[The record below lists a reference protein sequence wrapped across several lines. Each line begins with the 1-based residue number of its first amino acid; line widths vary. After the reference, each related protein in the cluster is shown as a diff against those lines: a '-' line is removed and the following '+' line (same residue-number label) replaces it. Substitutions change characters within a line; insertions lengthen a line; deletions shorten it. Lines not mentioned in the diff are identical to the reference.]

1 MKTLLQGG
9 QIWTAGMDAPIRAD
23 ILVQDTRI
31 AALYPEGADKAQHRD
46 AAASIADAQRR
57 DCSGCTLIPGLI
69 DGHSHLSFAEPA
81 NFADHG
87 NIPPEEH
94 VLITMRNARI
104 VLEAGFTSVLSA
116 GAAKPRLDVVIRN
129 AINAGQIPGPRML
142 AASPELTNTGNLGD
156 ERMMHIYRESVAMVV
171 DGELEMLKA
180 CRTLIREGV
189 DTLKLNVSGNHTVK
203 GSRQNQTI
211 MLEAELAT
219 AARTAHAHGKR
230 LAVHSRAAESILLA
244 LKYEADILYHL
255 EFADER
261 ALDALEAQKDR
272 IFVAPAFGL
281 LHNTIFEAEPWGI
294 TRAKAEAAGMMQQFD
309 GVLTVIPA
317 LHRRGVRVLVGG
329 DYGFP
334 WTPHGTN
341 ARDLEH
347 FVKFFGYSPVEA
359 LTAATRTGAA
369 AMLLAGRTGELRE
382 GYFADIL
389 AVAGDPT
396 RDVRLLQD
404 KAKLKMVMKDGRIH
418 TPAEGAGAA
427 LLA

>member
-1 MKTLLQGG
+1 MRTLLQGG
-9 QIWTAGMDAPIRAD
+9 QVWTAGERAPYRAD
-23 ILVQDTRI
+23 VLVENQRI
-31 AALYPEGADKAQHRD
+31 AKILRGGGKVD
-46 AAASIADAQRR
+46 DAQTR
-57 DCSGCTLIPGLI
+57 DCTGCTLIPGLI

-94 VLITMRNARI
+94 VLITMRHARI

-156 ERMMHIYRESVAMVV
+156 ERMMHIYRESVGMIV

-180 CRTLIREGV
+180 CRLLIREGV

-203 GSRQNQTI
+203 GSRQDQTI
-211 MLEAELAT
+211 MTEIELAT

-230 LAVHSRAAESILLA
+230 LAVHTRAAESILLA
-244 LKYEADILYHL
+244 LKYQADILYHL
-255 EFADER
+255 EFADAR
-261 ALDALEAQKDR
+261 AIDALEEQKER

-294 TRAKAEAAGMMQQFD
+294 TRAKAEAAGMMQQFE
-309 GVLTVIPA
+309 GVLAVYPE
-317 LHRRGVRVLVGG
+317 LKRRGVRVLVGG

-347 FVKFFGYSPVEA
+347 FVKFFGYTPVEA
-359 LTAATRTGAA
+359 LTAATKTGAA
-369 AMLLAGRTGELRE
+369 AMMMEGQTGEIRE
-382 GYFADIL
+382 GFYADIV
-389 AVAGDPT
+389 AVEGDPT
-396 RDVRLLQD
+396 QDVRLLQD
-404 KAKLKMVMKDGRIH
+404 KKKLKLVMKDGRDH
-418 TPAEGAGAA
+418 TAA
-427 LLA
+427 A

>member
-1 MKTLLQGG
+1 MKTLLSNAQV
-9 QIWTAGMDAPIRAD
+9 WSAGEGAPYRAD
-23 ILVQDTRI
+23 VLVEGTRI
-31 AALYPEGADKAQHRD
+31 AAIFHGGATRVGD
-46 AAASIADAQRR
+46 AKTIDLA
-57 DCSGCTLIPGLI
+57 GCTLIPGLI
-69 DGHSHLSFAEPA
+69 DGHSHLSFAEPV

-156 ERMMHIYRESVAMVV
+156 ERLMHIYRESVGMIV

-180 CRTLIREGV
+180 CRLLIREGV

-203 GSRQNQTI
+203 GSRQDQTI
-211 MLEAELAT
+211 MTEAELAT

-230 LAVHSRAAESILLA
+230 LAVHTRAAASIMLA
-244 LKYEADILYHL
+244 LKYQADILYHL
-255 EFADER
+255 EFADSE

-281 LHNTIFEAEPWGI
+281 LHNTIYEAESWGI
-294 TRAKAEAAGMMQQFD
+294 TRAKAEAAGMMQQLE
-309 GVLTVIPA
+309 GVLKVYPE
-317 LHRRGVRVLVGG
+317 LKKRGVRVLAGG

-347 FVKFFGYSPVEA
+347 FVKFFGYTPMEA
-359 LTAATRTGAA
+359 LTAATKTGAQ
-369 AMLLAGRTGELRE
+369 AMMMAGQSGEIQTGFLA
-382 GYFADIL
+382 DMV
-389 AVAGDPT
+389 AVEGDPT
-396 RDVRLLQD
+396 ADVRLLQD
-404 KAKLKMVMKDGRIH
+404 KAKLRMVMKDGAIH
-418 TPAEGAGAA
+418 PAH
-427 LLA
+427 

>member
-1 MKTLLQGG
+1 MRLLLQGG
-9 QIWTAGMDAPIRAD
+9 QVWTAGERAPFRAD
-23 ILVQDTRI
+23 LLVEDQRI
-31 AALYPEGADKAQHRD
+31 AAIFRD
-46 AAASIADAQRR
+46 GKGAAADEHADTQTR

-156 ERMMHIYRESVAMVV
+156 ERLMHIYRESVGMIV

-180 CRTLIREGV
+180 CRLLIREGV

-203 GSRQNQTI
+203 GARQDQTI
-211 MLEAELAT
+211 MTDIELGT

-230 LAVHSRAAESILLA
+230 LAVHTRAADSILLA
-244 LKYEADILYHL
+244 LKHQADILYHL
-255 EFADER
+255 EFADAR
-261 ALDALEAQKDR
+261 SLDALEEQKDR

-281 LHNTIFEAEPWGI
+281 LHNTIFEAEAWGI
-294 TRAKAEAAGMMQQFD
+294 TRAKAEAAGMMQQFE
-309 GVLTVIPA
+309 GVLAVYPE
-317 LHRRGVRVLVGG
+317 LKRRGVRVLVGG

-334 WTPHGTN
+334 WTPHGSN

-347 FVKFFGYSPVEA
+347 FVKFFGYSAIEA
-359 LTAATRTGAA
+359 LTAATKTGAA
-369 AMLLAGRTGELRE
+369 AMLLAGQTGELRE
-382 GYFADIL
+382 GYLADIV
-389 AVAGDPT
+389 AVEGDPT
-396 RDVRLLQD
+396 KDVRLLQD
-404 KAKLKMVMKDGRIH
+404 KKKLRMVMKDGRIH
-418 TPAEGAGAA
+418 AP
-427 LLA
+427 LS